1 MDSNTQFELRKQEHI
16 RLSLDQRSQGSNR
29 SGWDKYN
36 LNHEAFPEMDLE
48 EVDLTTSFFNL
59 NLSSPIFISSMTAG
73 HTDGQIIN
81 EHLAELSHNKQ
92 ILMGVGSQRRE
103 LTDADAGLEWK
114 KIRAKFPKALL
125 MGNIGI
131 TQIITHTSRE
141 IFKLIDSLEA
151 KALIVHTNPL
161 QEALQAE
168 GTPQFKGGLKSLEN
182 LVSKSPVPIVVKEVG
197 CGMSLSTIQKLN
209 DIGVAV
215 VDIAGKSGTHWGRIE
230 GLRSQDPVYEKASE
244 SFMDWGYFSLDQL
257 EKSEALRIQ
266 KWVSGGVRSG
276 VDAAKALALGASLV
290 GAAKPWLEAA
300 VQSPEALEQVY
311 NQFQLELKTSL
322 FCTGSKTPS
331 ELMGRI
337 TKHEFVMKQPD
348 HGVLA

>member
-1 MDSNTQFELRKQEHI
+1 MDSNAQFELRKQEHI
-16 RLSLDQRSQGSNR
+16 KLSLDPRSQGSNR
-29 SGWDKYN
+29 SHWDRYN

-59 NLSSPIFISSMTAG
+59 KLNSPLFISSMTAG

-81 EHLAELSHNKQ
+81 ERLAELSHHKQ

-103 LTDADAGLEWK
+103 LTDPDAAKEWK
-114 KIRAKFPKALL
+114 KIRTKFPKALL

-131 TQIITHTSRE
+131 TQVITHTSRE

-161 QEALQAE
+161 QEALQVE

-182 LVSKSPVPIVVKEVG
+182 LVKKSSVPIVVKEVG
-197 CGMSLSTIQKLN
+197 CGMSFATIQKLN

-230 GLRSQDPVYEKASE
+230 GLRSLNPIYEKASE
-244 SFMDWGYFSLDQL
+244 NFMDWGYFALDQMEL
-257 EKSEALRIQ
+257 SRSLKVQ
-266 KWVSGGVRSG
+266 KWISGGVRSG
-276 VDAAKALALGASLV
+276 VDVAKAIALGASLV

-300 VQSPEALEQVY
+300 LLSPEALEQAY
-311 NQFQLELKTSL
+311 NQFELELKTSL
-322 FCTGSKTPS
+322 FCTGSKTPL
-331 ELMGRI
+331 ELLGRI
-337 TKHEFVMKQPD
+337 AKHEFVMIQPG